1 MQILFEVTGRLYVHT
16 QNKDEVNLTIIH
28 RVPEEF

>member
-16 QNKDEVNLTIIH
+16 QNKGLKDLNKDLKDLS
-28 RVPEEF
+28 